1 DIFRDVFTDHQR
13 GAETPEDYINQS
25 LYFEAKTF
33 LHGLLVVEDK
43 LSMAH
48 GLETRVPF
56 LDNDLV
62 DFAMRIPIS
71 MKLAKINEFERLDEN
86 TPGASNSREVL
97 RRRDGKQILRNAM
110 RKHIPEDTTSG
121 EKKGFSG

>member
-1 DIFRDVFTDHQR
+1 MFGQEIYLPMYSKLSKNQ
-13 GAETPEDYINQS
+13 TPEEYINHS

-48 GLETRVPF
+48 SLETRVPF

-62 DFAMRIPIS
+62 DFAQ
-71 MKLAKINEFERLDEN
+71 KILCE
-86 TPGASNSREVL
+86 
-97 RRRDGKQILRNAM
+97 I
-110 RKHIPEDTTSG
+110 
-121 EKKGFSG
+121 